1 MYNMYIHI
9 INPRKC
15 RISLKNK
22 QNTFKYVS
30 VLDLF
35 GGLTRLLVKSHENPM
50 NVQIVL
56 VKFPSKS
63 ASWSHEDHILKSR
76 KKILLEN
83 DDSLC
88 GKKKHEKIS
97 WKHLHPMKFW
107 YRFDVCISL
116 YFHIFMGFKSYYYKI
131 KGITIHEPFMNHS
144 WTSYWLSV
152 PRVLGTAIADSTVGW
167 LHEPWHNWWEPPSR
181 FTRSFPSKSQS
192 HLPSGNL
199 TYLWKI
205 AIYSELSH

>member
-1 MYNMYIHI
+1 MM
-9 INPRKC
+9 
-15 RISLKNK
+15 
-22 QNTFKYVS
+22 
-30 VLDLF
+30 
-35 GGLTRLLVKSHENPM
+35 TRCAE
-50 NVQIVL
+50 
-56 VKFPSKS
+56 
-63 ASWSHEDHILKSR
+63 
-76 KKILLEN
+76 
-83 DDSLC
+83 
-88 GKKKHEKIS
+88 KKKHEKIS

-152 PRVLGTAIADSTVGW
+152 PRVLGTAVADSTVGW

-199 TYLWKI
+199 TYLWNMYTFDMAFWESTCPI
-205 AIYSELSH
+205 YLYSEESRQVMGTINSTLPIQLIQMAAPRKVSLWMFFRWTCYPLVN

>member
-15 RISLKNK
+15 WISLKNK

-88 GKKKHEKIS
+88 GKKKTWKNLMKTSPSHEILIQI
-97 WKHLHPMKFW
+97 WCM
-107 YRFDVCISL
+107 
-116 YFHIFMGFKSYYYKI
+116 YFIVFPY
-131 KGITIHEPFMNHS
+131 IHGVQK
-144 WTSYWLSV
+144 L
-152 PRVLGTAIADSTVGW
+152 LLQD
-167 LHEPWHNWWEPPSR
+167 
-181 FTRSFPSKSQS
+181 
-192 HLPSGNL
+192 
-199 TYLWKI
+199 
-205 AIYSELSH
+205 